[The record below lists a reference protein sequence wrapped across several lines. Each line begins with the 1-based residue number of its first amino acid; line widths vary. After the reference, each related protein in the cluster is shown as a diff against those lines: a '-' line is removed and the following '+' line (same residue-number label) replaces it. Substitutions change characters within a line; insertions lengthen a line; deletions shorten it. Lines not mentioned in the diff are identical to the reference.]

1 MSHNKIKVGG
11 QSPNT
16 SGEISVALNN
26 LSDLS
31 VSSPSDNQV
40 LQYSSGSWIPAS
52 RGSQASKELVYSY
65 KSAFTGSYSG
75 GTSNYNLTN
84 NALNRFRWRI
94 TGGTIVENG
103 VNHKAIVFSST
114 AAWRSGFEFVS
125 TGTYLIFMSLQ
136 HYGTGNAIWQF
147 YDETNS
153 SYFGSK
159 FRMSATGDKMP
170 LVVQTFTTTVANQ
183 ELSLRLQSIT
193 TPSGVGT
200 PSEMRAVSI
209 NVYKV

>member
-31 VSSPSDNQV
+31 ASSPSDNQV

-52 RGSQASKELVYSY
+52 RGPQASKELVYHH
-65 KSAFTGSYSG
+65 KSAFTGTYSG
-75 GTSNYNLTN
+75 GTGNYSLTN
-84 NALNRFRWRI
+84 DKLKRFMWRT
-94 TGGTIVENG
+94 TGGTQIENG
-103 VNHKAIVFSST
+103 VNDLRLQLT
-114 AAWRSGFEFVS
+114 TTAWRNGFEFVS

-136 HYGTGNAIWQF
+136 HLGTGNAVWQF

-153 SYFGSK
+153 NFLGSK

-170 LVVQTFTTTVANQ
+170 LIVQAITTTSANQ
-183 ELSLRLQSIT
+183 QFSLRLVAIT
-193 TPSGVGT
+193 TPSALGNPAET
-200 PSEMRAVSI
+200 RAVSV

>member
-26 LSDLS
+26 LSDVS
-31 VSSPSDNQV
+31 VASPSNNQV
-40 LQYSSGSWIPAS
+40 LKYNGDTWVAGSAGPE
-52 RGSQASKELVYSY
+52 ASKELVYHY
-65 KSAFTGSYSG
+65 KSAFAGTYSG

-84 NALNRFRWRI
+84 NALNRFRWRV
-94 TGGTIVENG
+94 TGGTVIENG
-103 VNHKAIVFSST
+103 VNHKTIIFSST
-114 AAWRSGFEFVS
+114 AAWRSGFEFVN

-183 ELSLRLQSIT
+183 ELSLRLQSVT

>member
-1 MSHNKIKVGG
+1 MSHNKIKVGS
-11 QSPNT
+11 QEPNVN
-16 SGEISVALNN
+16 SEINVALNN
-26 LSDLS
+26 LSDVS
-31 VSSPSDNQV
+31 VSSPNENQV
-40 LQYSSGSWIPAS
+40 LQYSGGSWIA
-52 RGSQASKELVYSY
+52 GSAGPQASKELVYHY
-65 KSAFTGSYSG
+65 KSAFTGTYGG

-94 TGGTIVENG
+94 TGGTIIENG

-114 AAWRSGFEFVS
+114 AAWRSGFEFTS

-136 HYGTGNAIWQF
+136 HYGSGDAIWQF

-153 SYFGSK
+153 LYFGSK

-183 ELSLRLQSIT
+183 ELSLRLLAIN

-209 NVYKV
+209 NIYKV